1 VKEVVVDNTNIYT
14 LVKKTEKQS
23 SSRAPIT
30 AIRRRKRP
38 TGRAP
43 RNCPAHDTVTPRA
56 VSPSRETRLAAAPA
70 CPPARPLASFASI
83 PLVPATQTLLILSP
97 SAVASQPS
105 HVRLAALAPAR
116 SLAPRPLDKYRGCKR
131 PRSSFSSPPLAFPSR
146 SPGGKAAGERAARR
160 SGSPRL
166 TFYSC
171 YALLRRRLA
180 PSPGGSG
187 EFLCGSSSWP

>member
-1 VKEVVVDNTNIYT
+1 MH
-14 LVKKTEKQS
+14 
-23 SSRAPIT
+23 PIT
-30 AIRRRKRP
+30 AIRRRARP

-43 RNCPAHDTVTPRA
+43 RNCPAHDTVTPPRRQPLA
-56 VSPSRETRLAAAPA
+56 RDAAGGGSRL
-70 CPPARPLASFASI
+70 PARPLASFASI

-97 SAVASQPS
+97 SVVASQPS

-116 SLAPRPLDKYRGCKR
+116 SLAPRPLDKYRGGKR
-131 PRSSFSSPPLAFPSR
+131 PRSPFSSPPLAFPSR